1 MEDGMRHF
9 VRRGKSA
16 ANKNIYAAALCL
28 TALTLAPVTAQAQ
41 APVSAAVT
49 LDVREARLED
59 AVQLLTKQTGVDNV
73 VFVNVPGK
81 AFGVVTVKMTDQPFE
96 KVLRAMA
103 ASAEASVSLEDG
115 VYYVRPRGAE
125 SDAPK
130 PKQPETAVAVAPVK
144 KRNLQTVMLPLQFML
159 PSHFEKFIKNEIT
172 PELLSQDPRR
182 AILEEE
188 IRNQRKSTVELSP
201 VQQPRYIGNDQS
213 PANSSPARPVG
224 EGLSAGRSDDSAGQR
239 GGFGGGQGGP
249 GGIGGGG
256 GGRPGGGGG
265 AQGGQG
271 GQGGFLPE
279 GVEQIISYD
288 ANNTL
293 LVRGD
298 SEGIEEL
305 RALIRFLDVKPKQ
318 VQVKVEFVQLNITDT
333 DQFGIDWQ
341 FKFAN
346 NLGTNIA
353 SQGGSAPTL
362 TLAYASGNT
371 VANLR
376 LSLIRNTGNLL
387 QSPIISTTNNTPA
400 SITFSQ
406 QQPIFTAQTLIA
418 AGGIAQSIPQ
428 IQYIPVTNFLTV
440 TPHINGDNSISMAL
454 SPQLARQSNVNGPDG
469 QSAPAITSQFLTTYR
484 TVQSGDTIVLGGFI
498 TRQEDREVQKVPFL
512 SDLPIIGSLFTQTN
526 RTVVGNEV
534 LVFVTPTIIED
545 RSQGNTGTIGSAPP
559 TP

>member
-1 MEDGMRHF
+1 MRQF
-9 VRRGKSA
+9 VRRGKKA
-16 ANKNIYAAALCL
+16 ANNTLYAAVLCL
-28 TALTLAPVTAQAQ
+28 SALTLAPVTARAQ
-41 APVSAAVT
+41 APGSAAVVT

-59 AVQLLTKQTGVDNV
+59 AVQMLTNQTGVDNV

-81 AFGVVTVKMTDQPFE
+81 AFGVVTVKMTDKPFE

-115 VYYVRPRGAE
+115 VYYVRPRGTEAE
-125 SDAPK
+125 AAKPQQAAP
-130 PKQPETAVAVAPVK
+130 APAAK
-144 KRNLQTVMLPLQFML
+144 KRSLQTVVIPLQFMM
-159 PSHFEKFIKNEIT
+159 PSHFERFVKNEIT
-172 PELLSQDPRR
+172 AELLSQDPRR
-182 AILEEE
+182 HILEEE
-188 IRNQRKSTVELSP
+188 IRKQRQVNFDIP
-201 VQQPRYIGNDQS
+201 QPLNMQPGVIGNG
-213 PANSSPARPVG
+213 PAQPNPIPVNPG
-224 EGLSAGRSDDSAGQR
+224 RSEGLSAGRDGDDAAGQR
-239 GGFGGGQGGP
+239 AGGGGGQGGFGQ
-249 GGIGGGG
+249 GGGAGG
-256 GGRPGGGGG
+256 GGRPGGAG
-265 AQGGQG
+265 QGGQG
-271 GQGGFLPE
+271 GQGGGFLPE
-279 GVEQIISYD
+279 GVEQIVSYD

-318 VQVKVEFVQLNITDT
+318 VNVKVEFVQLNITDT

-346 NLGTNIA
+346 NIDTFIP
-353 SQGGSAPTL
+353 SQGGSTPTL

-400 SITFSQ
+400 SITFQ
-406 QQPIFTAQTLIA
+406 QNQPVFLTQQVIA
-418 AGGIAQSIPQ
+418 AGGIASQGTTITF
-428 IQYIPVTNFLTV
+428 IPVTNFLTV

-454 SPQLARQSNVNGPDG
+454 SPQLARSSTVQGPG
-469 QSAPAITSQFLTTYR
+469 GLTAPAVTSQSLTTYR
-484 TVQSGDTIVLGGFI
+484 TVQSGETIVLGGFI
-498 TRQEDREVQKVPFL
+498 TRQEDRQIQKVPFL

-526 RTVVGNEV
+526 RSVVGNEV

-545 RSQGNTGTIGSAPP
+545 RSQGTTGVLGSPSP